1 MESMHLARDRGRV
14 ASVTAPVHKW
24 QRMLCGERGWWGS
37 VRFTAAVYETP
48 VCAARVDIT
57 PAARV
62 TIEFLDLA
70 DSLIPSLRLYPI

>member
-48 VCAARVDIT
+48 VRVPHVWTFT

-70 DSLIPSLRLYPI
+70 DSQINYLI